1 MINFSSRPKK
11 SVNSFF
17 HSYLFLL
24 IVIIVAIMIS
34 FSYIRTYYRNYQI
47 KNEIEQLQKQAKDLE
62 VQKFN
67 LLEKL
72 DYVKSSDFV
81 EQKAKTDLGMVKPG
95 EKVIIVEQA
104 SSSDSSSNGQA
115 DLGVVKLNNVNNYH
129 KWWDLFMKN

>member
-1 MINFSSRPKK
+1 MINPSPRSKQ

-62 VQKFN
+62 IQKLN

-72 DYVKSSDFV
+72 NYVKSSDFV
-81 EQKAKTDLGMVKPG
+81 ELKAKTDLGMIKPG
-95 EKVIIVEQA
+95 EKVM
-104 SSSDSSSNGQA
+104 
-115 DLGVVKLNNVNNYH
+115 VVQQ
-129 KWWDLFMKN
+129 